1 MKITVVQRP
10 LALLQ
15 AVKLTVITLVLAGC
29 VGVDIAD
36 SPYDKN
42 ITYWGANISETAD
55 AGNYQYQN
63 YRLLATKDKRTGV
76 LACCLIHAKL
86 SGMMGGRSS
95 VNYYSASFIG
105 GEQAKLIHMDDSQ
118 LRSSDPNFL
127 GGGHYMQVVGVPISY
142 SFLEQHVESGF
153 TVRMN
158 EQSGKSNI
166 LEFSSRY
173 LKSFLEAIGH
183 NSIKADSSNY
193 LSSTKTSPAEVT
205 EPEAETQP
213 PQPSASSEPESK
225 LATQEPGYKVEK
237 VDKQKH
243 TVSIASTDGVKLE
256 SGFEGIDL
264 NGATTIS
271 LPDGTKF
278 TGKAKNG
285 KLAGKGTILSPD
297 GTKILVNFVNG
308 QPDGNATVLFANGQ
322 KSAMRFKNGK
332 LIQ

>member
-1 MKITVVQRP
+1 MKITVIQRP
-10 LALLQ
+10 IALLY
-15 AVKLTVITLVLAGC
+15 AVKLMAITLVLTGC
-29 VGVDIAD
+29 VGVDVVD
-36 SPYDKN
+36 SPYDRN
-42 ITYWGANISETAD
+42 IIYWGANISETAD
-55 AGNYQYQN
+55 AGNYQYQS
-63 YRLLATKDKRTGV
+63 YRLRAAKDKGTGA

-86 SGMMGGRSS
+86 SGMMGGRSV
-95 VNYYSASFIG
+95 VNYHSASFIG
-105 GEQAKLIHMDDSQ
+105 GGKADLIHIDDSQ
-118 LRSSDPNFL
+118 VRSSDPNFL

-142 SFLEQHVESGF
+142 SFLEQHLESGF
-153 TVRMN
+153 TVRLN
-158 EQSGKSNI
+158 EQSGQSNI

-183 NSIKADSSNY
+183 DSIKADSSNH
-193 LSSTKTSPAEVT
+193 LSSTKISPAAVT
-205 EPEAETQP
+205 EPKAETQP
-213 PQPSASSEPESK
+213 PQPPASSEPESK
-225 LATQEPGYKVEK
+225 PVAQEPGYEVEK

-243 TVSIASTDGVKLE
+243 KVSIVSTDGVKLE
-256 SGFEGIDL
+256 SGFEDVDL

-285 KLAGKGTILSPD
+285 KLAGKGTISSPD

-322 KSAMRFKNGK
+322 KAAMRFKNGK